1 MFIYDI
7 WNLVITSKSMNSQKG
22 NSTPD
27 EKTIKR
33 LETRNQELLK
43 TIDVGTI
50 YYEDLKQAIENNYVQ
65 KFYVSCKM

>member
-1 MFIYDI
+1 M
-7 WNLVITSKSMNSQKG
+7 VITSKSMNSQKG